1 MIKVQKQKIN
11 ISEQNRKLLMKKIGA
26 AVNFIGIARPTNNS
40 GKIKYIEIEHYPK
53 MTETKIKEIEIFA
66 TKKWKLDKCIII
78 HRYGKIKPGENI
90 VYVGT
95 ATQHRNN
102 AFKACEFII
111 DYLKVKAPFW
121 KIEKQNNKKIYVKS
135 IKNDENKIKINY

>member
-1 MIKVQKQKIN
+1 MIKNYLI
-11 ISEQNRKLLMKKIGA
+11 EQNRGLLKKKIGA
-26 AVNFIGIARPTNNS
+26 IVAFIGVARPTNNS
-40 GKIKYIEIEHYPK
+40 GRIKYIEIEHYPK
-53 MTETKIKEIEIFA
+53 MTEKKIKEIEVFA
-66 TKKWKLDKCIII
+66 TKKWQLNHCIII

-121 KIEKQNNKKIYVKS
+121 KIEQQNNKKIYVKS
-135 IKNDENKIKINY
+135 KKKDEKKIKLNH

>member
-1 MIKVQKQKIN
+1 MIKIQKQKIN
-11 ISEQNRKLLMKKIGA
+11 VSKQNRNLLKKKIGA
-26 AVNFIGIARPTNNS
+26 IVTFIGVARPTNNS
-40 GKIKYIEIEHYPK
+40 GRIKYIEIEHYPK
-53 MTETKIKEIEIFA
+53 MTEKKIKEIEVFV
-66 TKKWKLDKCIII
+66 TKKWQLNHCIII

-95 ATQHRNN
+95 AAQHRNN

-121 KIEKQNNKKIYVKS
+121 KIEQQKNKKIFVKS
-135 IKNDENKIKINY
+135 KKKDEKKIKINY